1 MQPVILKLFCL
12 VLLWGLTA
20 PALAQE
26 PTPSDHPTAG
36 RVKSLEER
44 VQQLEQAIGR
54 TPESGK
60 WYDRIQMGGRIEV
73 EAAHT
78 KTDYNDP
85 AVADEKSS
93 DVDLASAELVADA
106 KIADHID
113 GHVLIKFEDDEL
125 FVDEGFIALTGSDSF
140 PAYLI
145 AGRQYIPFGNFD
157 SHFIT
162 DPNTLLLG
170 ETNEGALVAG
180 YRLGGEMVDISMGVF
195 NGRAKGTG
203 DDDAIDS
210 FVAGIAARPVKTL
223 LCGVSYTSNLG
234 GSDAFNE
241 FLVDADNL
249 DSQVGGWSAFAS
261 LQFLERFKLIVEYV
275 AALDSFKAGEVYDS
289 NDTIARQPSAWNL
302 ELGAALAEGFEIA
315 ARYGGSDDG
324 GPDFL
329 PETQFGAVLNWGVFV
344 NTNLA
349 IEYLHDE
356 FEDDIRKT
364 DTLTA
369 QLAIEF

>member
-26 PTPSDHPTAG
+26 PTPSDPPTAG
-36 RVKSLEER
+36 GVKSLEER

-73 EAAHT
+73 EAAYT

-85 AVADEKSS
+85 ALADGKSS
-93 DVDLASAELVADA
+93 DVDLATAELVADA
-106 KIADHID
+106 KIAAHVD

-180 YRLGGEMVDISMGVF
+180 FRLGGEMADISMGVF
-195 NGRAKGTG
+195 NGRAKGAG
-203 DDDAIDS
+203 DDDAVDS

-275 AALDSFKAGEVYDS
+275 AALDSFNAGEVYDS
-289 NDTIARQPSAWNL
+289 GDTMARQPSAWNL
-302 ELGAALAEGFEIA
+302 ELGVALTEGLEIA

-344 NTNLA
+344 NTNLG
-349 IEYLHDE
+349 IEYLHGE
-356 FEDDIRKT
+356 FEDDVLKT

-369 QLAIEF
+369 QLAVEF